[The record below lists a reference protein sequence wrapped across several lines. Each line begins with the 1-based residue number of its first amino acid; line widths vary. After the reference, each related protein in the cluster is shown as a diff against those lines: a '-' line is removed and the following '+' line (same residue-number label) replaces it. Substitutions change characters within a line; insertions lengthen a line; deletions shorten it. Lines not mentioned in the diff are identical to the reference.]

1 MDKPKKIGHNGRPT
15 QNTYI
20 NKYLYNMRLT
30 VSSPRFAALL
40 ISALFISGCSYNQM
54 LVRAST
60 PMIEGGIYAL
70 NKETDLAL
78 AEDSI
83 PTNIELLEGFIS
95 MDPENAQLYT
105 YAAQA
110 YYGLA
115 FGFNEDDRAERA
127 SDFYLR
133 GVRRGLTALELDGAH
148 NLRKT
153 PIADFEQQVADMG
166 EDDVPAMFWT
176 ASCWAKWIDMHRD
189 LPEALAQLTRPTALM
204 QRVLELD
211 DEFYYGGAHMY
222 FGVYYG
228 SRSPM
233 LGGNFEQSR
242 KHFDRAREITGN
254 RLLMPDLLQAQYLA
268 RQQFDRKDFHARLT
282 RVIEA
287 PEDLF
292 PEMALAN
299 EIARHKAKLLLD
311 KENEW
316 F

>member
-1 MDKPKKIGHNGRPT
+1 MRPLFPL
-15 QNTYI
+15 QNFTAI
-20 NKYLYNMRLT
+20 
-30 VSSPRFAALL
+30 LL
-40 ISALFISGCSYNQM
+40 SVLLISGCSYNEM

-70 NKETDLAL
+70 NEETDLKL

-83 PTNIELLEGFIS
+83 PTNIELLEGFIR

-127 SDFYLR
+127 SNFYLR
-133 GVRRGLTALELDGAH
+133 GIRRGLTALELGGAH
-148 NLRKT
+148 NLRKA

-166 EDDVPAMFWT
+166 KDDVPAMFWT

-189 LPEALAQLTRPTALM
+189 LPEAIAQLTRPTALM
-204 QRVLELD
+204 QRVLELED
-211 DEFYYGGAHMY
+211 DFYYGGAHMY

-242 KHFDRAREITGN
+242 KHFDRAREITDD

-268 RQQFDRKDFHARLT
+268 RQQLDRADFHARLT
-282 RVIEA
+282 RVLNA